1 MVSQGRKVKYLGMA
15 LLLAVLAVVM
25 VLMFVLP
32 AQADK
37 PTFSINITLIEGGGG
52 ETASPYTN
60 PISLSGNASVIK
72 FPGQLSQYQV
82 QVDWGDGV
90 VDDDSILNFSVSG
103 DDFSGTWSSDPSHS
117 YANGTY
123 TITVK
128 LYHQN
133 PPGSESG
140 DAQATVTIDVINT
153 PPVAVDDA
161 YSVNEDNTL
170 YVAAPGVLAN
180 DSDADND
187 PLTAI
192 LVSDPSNGTL
202 TLNANGS
209 FTYTPDA
216 NYNGLD
222 SFTYLAND
230 SVFDSNY
237 ATVNITVNPD
247 DDAPVAVDDAY
258 SVNEDNTLY
267 VAAPGVLANDS
278 DADNDPLT
286 AVLVSGPSN
295 GTLTLNANGSFTYT
309 PDANYNGLDSF
320 TYLANDSVF
329 DSNYAT
335 VNITVNPVINGG
347 GGGWVVWISPCS
359 EMLTV
364 DFLGEITETPMTRSG
379 VLCDKCIA
387 PSPDGMHLLEIEE
400 GTRVL
405 DSECQVVNLIEITE
419 ATASSLPANTAV
431 VGSAYDFTPSGLTFD
446 ELVMVTLSYNVSDL
460 PEDALALS
468 MAYHSIEDGWIE
480 VETESSQ
487 VADIG
492 SLTGTTDHFTVFA
505 ILADLPAFEV
515 SNLFITTSS
524 TEIWDFPT
532 FAVRTGEE
540 AVITVDLT
548 NTGKY
553 EASYTVNLIVNGETR
568 DSQEATLLPGQ
579 SEQVLFTVSSNEP
592 GQYQIVVDDLSGEFA
607 SSLWINWWLIGSILG
622 ALFLIGLLTG
632 WWYIRREKPVE
643 VEVEEE

>member
-153 PPVAVDDA
+153 P
-161 YSVNEDNTL
+161 
-170 YVAAPGVLAN
+170 
-180 DSDADND
+180 
-187 PLTAI
+187 
-192 LVSDPSNGTL
+192 
-202 TLNANGS
+202 
-209 FTYTPDA
+209 
-216 NYNGLD
+216 
-222 SFTYLAND
+222 
-230 SVFDSNY
+230 
-237 ATVNITVNPD
+237 
-247 DDAPVAVDDAY
+247 PVAVDDAY